1 MVTLQA
7 TATPEPAVG
16 FDGVKCTI
24 RPHITQEDLSQAHR
38 PQQLGSNSVRIPSFS
53 LATNSLTCHLA
64 QELPS
69 HTDLIPGTQL
79 LHTALSPG

>member
-16 FDGVKCTI
+16 FAGVKSTV
-24 RPHITQEDLSQAHR
+24 RPHTTQEELSQAHR
-38 PQQLGSNSVRIPSFS
+38 PQQLGNNSVRNPSFS

-64 QELPS
+64 QGLPS
-69 HTDLIPGTQL
+69 HKDFTPGTQL
-79 LHTALSPG
+79 LHTTLSPG